1 MCYLFYFVIFVNSNF
16 YFLWYNQKK
25 NKHTDWYSMKDL
37 TKGNPLK
44 LILLFAIPVFI
55 GQLFHLFYSLVD
67 TRIVGEIL
75 GESSLAAVGS
85 TTSVSDLVS
94 GFLNGLTNGFAI
106 IIATYFGAN
115 IEKDMKKSIAGTVIL
130 STCTALFLSIICLL
144 LLKPIL
150 IFLNI
155 PDSIMAESSSYL
167 KIIIIGLLAPTL
179 CNTCMAILRAIGD
192 SFTPLVFLVIAAIL
206 NIILDYTF
214 ILAFHSGVAG
224 AAIATVI
231 SQVVSVL
238 LCYLY
243 MKKKYPLLLL
253 TKEDFRIPKEI
264 YQKLISSGLSM
275 GFMVSFV
282 YFGTLAL
289 QTSINLFGTTII
301 VAHTAARKI
310 TSILMLPFSVI
321 STTIA
326 TYCGQNYGAGKYSRI
341 REGVTKTIQL
351 TFIWCIFV
359 IILTYTLAPQMTK
372 LITATDVTEI
382 ISTATLYLKIN
393 TIFYFVPAIIC
404 TLRNSLQGIGDT
416 KTPVFSSSIELIGKV
431 LVALFL
437 APKLGYMGII
447 IAEPIVWF
455 IMVIPLI
462 AVFLKNAIFSK
473 YASDTSE

>member
-1 MCYLFYFVIFVNSNF
+1 
-16 YFLWYNQKK
+16 
-25 NKHTDWYSMKDL
+25 MKDL

-67 TRIVGEIL
+67 TRIVGQIL

-85 TTSVSDLVS
+85 TTSVSDLLT

-115 IEKDMKKSIAGTVIL
+115 TEKNMKKSIAGTIIL

-144 LLKPIL
+144 FLKPIL

-206 NIILDYTF
+206 NIILDYAF
-214 ILAFHSGVAG
+214 ILGFHSGVAG

-231 SQVVSVL
+231 SQVVSVI
-238 LCYLY
+238 LCCLY
-243 MKKKYPLLLL
+243 IKKKYPLLLL
-253 TKEDFRIPKEI
+253 KREDFRISKEI

-326 TYCGQNYGAGKYSRI
+326 TYSGQNYGAGKFSRI

-372 LITATDVTEI
+372 LITATEVTKI

-462 AVFLKNAIFSK
+462 AVFLKNPVFSK
-473 YASDTSE
+473 HPLDTNE